1 VRVRIIVAPDKFKD
15 CLSAPK
21 VTEAIAAGLKLAD
34 PYVQIDICPM
44 ADGGEGIVDAL
55 VKATNGRLV
64 MQGVTG
70 PIPGTIVGATMGFLG
85 DGTTAVI
92 EMAAAS
98 GLHLLRPDERNP
110 MKTTTYGTGEL
121 IKRAIE
127 EGAKEIILGIGG
139 SATVDGGLGAL
150 QACGAKVF
158 VQREGAAAPQELK
171 EPATGQDLVD
181 LESVAPP
188 PEMSVKVIV
197 ACDVDN
203 PLTGPN
209 GAAAVFGPQK
219 GASAEQ
225 VKMLDEALGRLAE
238 ALEAEEAAKLP
249 GAGAAGGLGF
259 AMLAF
264 FGAEMRPG
272 IGLVMEATGLKERLG
287 RADLCI
293 TGEGRLDASSL
304 SGKAPVGVAKL
315 CKEVGIPCIAIAGS
329 IDLEAERKLR
339 EVFSA
344 CFSICSGPMEL
355 EEAMKRAAELLTFA
369 GMNVLKGRMAGKG
382 MRMNSSGMDFL

>member
-1 VRVRIIVAPDKFKD
+1 MRIIVAPDKFKD

-21 VTEAIAAGLKLAD
+21 VAEAIAAGLKLAD
-34 PYVQIDICPM
+34 PYVQIDLCPM
-44 ADGGEGIVDAL
+44 GDGGEGTVDAL
-55 VKATNGRLV
+55 VKATNGRFIT
-64 MQGVTG
+64 QGVTG

-92 EMAAAS
+92 EMAQAS

-110 MKTTTYGTGEL
+110 MRTTTYGTGEL
-121 IKRAIE
+121 IRRALD
-127 EGAKEIILGIGG
+127 EGAKQIILGIGG

-150 QACGAKVF
+150 QACGAKIF
-158 VQREGAAAPQELK
+158 VMREGADAAEELK
-171 EPATGQDLVD
+171 EPATGQDLID
-181 LESVAPP
+181 LESVVPP

-203 PLTGPN
+203 PLTGAN
-209 GAAAVFGPQK
+209 GAAEIFGPQK
-219 GASAEQ
+219 GATKEQ
-225 VKMLDEALGRLAE
+225 VKLLDEALGRLAE
-238 ALEAEEAAKLP
+238 ALEAEDAAKLP

-272 IGLVMEATGLKERLG
+272 IGLVMEATALKDRLAK
-287 RADLCI
+287 ADLCI

-315 CKEVGIPCIAIAGS
+315 CREVGIPCIAMAGS
-329 IDLEAERKLR
+329 VDLEAEKKLR
-339 EVFSA
+339 EIFSA
-344 CFSICSGPMEL
+344 SFSICSGPMEL
-355 EEAMKRAAELLTFA
+355 GEAMRRAAELLTFA
-369 GMNVLKGRMAGKG
+369 GMNVLKARIAGKSIATRAATG
-382 MRMNSSGMDFL
+382 DFL

>member
-1 VRVRIIVAPDKFKD
+1 MRIIVAPDKFKD
-15 CLSAPK
+15 CLNAPR
-21 VTEAIAAGLKLAD
+21 VAEAIAAGLKLAD
-34 PYVQIDICPM
+34 PYVQIDLCPM
-44 ADGGEGIVDAL
+44 GDGGEGTVDAL

-64 MQGVTG
+64 TQGVTG

-98 GLHLLRPDERNP
+98 GLHLLRADERNP
-110 MKTTTYGTGEL
+110 MRTTTYGTGEL
-121 IKRAIE
+121 IKRALG
-127 EGAKEIILGIGG
+127 EGARQIILGIGG

-150 QACGAKVF
+150 QACGAKIF
-158 VQREGAAAPQELK
+158 VQREGANAPQELT

-181 LESVAPP
+181 LESVVPP
-188 PEMSVKVIV
+188 PEMNVKVIV

-219 GASAEQ
+219 GSTPEQ
-225 VKMLDEALGRLAE
+225 VKLLDEALARLAE
-238 ALEAEEAAKLP
+238 ALEAEDAAKLP

-272 IGLVMEATGLKERLG
+272 IGLVMEATGLKERL
-287 RADLCI
+287 AKAELCI
-293 TGEGRLDASSL
+293 TGEGKLDASSL

-315 CKEVGIPCIAIAGS
+315 CREVGIPCIAIAGAV
-329 IDLEAERKLR
+329 DLDAKEKLR
-339 EVFSA
+339 EIFTA
-344 CFSICSGPMEL
+344 CFSICSAPMSL
-355 EEAMKRAAELLTFA
+355 QDSIRSAPELLTFTA
-369 GMNVLKGRMAGKG
+369 MNMLKARIAGKSL
-382 MRMNSSGMDFL
+382 RMTSAPNDFL

>member
-1 VRVRIIVAPDKFKD
+1 MRIIVAPDKFKD

-21 VTEAIAAGLKLAD
+21 VAEAIAAGLKLAD
-34 PYVQIDICPM
+34 PYVQIDLCPM
-44 ADGGEGIVDAL
+44 GDGGEGTVDAL
-55 VKATNGRLV
+55 VKATNGRFIT
-64 MQGVTG
+64 QGVTG

-92 EMAAAS
+92 EMAQAS
-98 GLHLLRPDERNP
+98 GLHLLRADERNP
-110 MKTTTYGTGEL
+110 MKTTTYGTGQL
-121 IKRAIE
+121 IKRALD
-127 EGAKEIILGIGG
+127 EGAKQIILGIGG

-150 QACGAKVF
+150 QACGAKIF
-158 VQREGAAAPQELK
+158 VQREGADAAEELK

-181 LESVAPP
+181 LESVVPP

-197 ACDVDN
+197 ACDVNN

-209 GAAAVFGPQK
+209 GAAEIFGPQK
-219 GASAEQ
+219 GATKEQ
-225 VKMLDEALGRLAE
+225 VKLLDEALGRLVE
-238 ALEAEEAAKLP
+238 ALEGQDAAKLP

-272 IGLVMEATGLKERLG
+272 IGLVMEATNLKDRLAK
-287 RADLCI
+287 ADLCI
-293 TGEGRLDASSL
+293 TGEGQLDASSL

-315 CKEVGIPCIAIAGS
+315 CREVGIPCIAIAGTV
-329 IDLEAERKLR
+329 DLAAEKKLR
-339 EVFSA
+339 EIFAA

-355 EEAMKRAAELLTFA
+355 AEAMRRAPELLILAAMNILKARIAGKSVATRAAT
-369 GMNVLKGRMAGKG
+369 G
-382 MRMNSSGMDFL
+382 DFL

>member
-1 VRVRIIVAPDKFKD
+1 MRIIVAPDKFKD

-21 VTEAIAAGLKLAD
+21 VAEAIAAGLKLAD
-34 PYVQIDICPM
+34 PYAQIDLCPM
-44 ADGGEGIVDAL
+44 GDGGEGTVDAL
-55 VKATNGRLV
+55 VKATNGRFV
-64 MQGVTG
+64 TQGVTG

-98 GLHLLRPDERNP
+98 GLHLLRPDQRNP
-110 MKTTTYGTGEL
+110 MKTTSYGTGEL
-121 IKRAIE
+121 IKRALE

-150 QACGAKVF
+150 QACGAKIF
-158 VQREGAAAPQELK
+158 VQREGANAAQELT

-181 LESVAPP
+181 LESVVPP
-188 PEMSVKVIV
+188 PEMNVKVIV

-209 GAAAVFGPQK
+209 GAAEIFGPQK
-219 GASAEQ
+219 GASKEQ
-225 VKMLDEALGRLAE
+225 VHLLDEALGRLAE
-238 ALEAEEAAKLP
+238 ALDAQDAAKLP

-272 IGLVMEATGLKERLG
+272 IGLVMQATGLKERLAK
-287 RADLCI
+287 ADLCI

-304 SGKAPVGVAKL
+304 SGKAPVGVARL
-315 CKEVGIPCIAIAGS
+315 CREIGIPCIAIAGAV
-329 IDLEAERKLR
+329 DLEAKEKLR
-339 EVFSA
+339 EIFSA
-344 CFSICSGPMEL
+344 CFSICSGPMGL
-355 EEAMKRAAELLTFA
+355 DQAMKRAPELLTFA
-369 GMNVLKGRMAGKG
+369 GMNVLKARIVAKSI
-382 MRMNSSGMDFL
+382 RASSSGGDFL

>member
-1 VRVRIIVAPDKFKD
+1 MRIIVAPDKFKD

-21 VTEAIAAGLKLAD
+21 VAEAIAAGLKLAD
-34 PYVQIDICPM
+34 PYAQIDLCPM
-44 ADGGEGIVDAL
+44 GDGGEGTVDAL
-55 VKATNGRLV
+55 VKATNGRFV
-64 MQGVTG
+64 TQGVTG

-121 IKRAIE
+121 IKRALE
-127 EGAKEIILGIGG
+127 EGAKQIILGIGG

-150 QACGAKVF
+150 QACGAKIF
-158 VQREGAAAPQELK
+158 VQREGSDAAQELTQ
-171 EPATGQDLVD
+171 PATGQDLVD
-181 LESVAPP
+181 LESVVPP
-188 PEMSVKVIV
+188 PEMNVKVIV

-209 GAAAVFGPQK
+209 GAAEIFGPQK
-219 GASAEQ
+219 GATKEQ
-225 VKMLDEALGRLAE
+225 MHLLDEALGRLAE
-238 ALEAEEAAKLP
+238 ALDAQDAAKLP

-272 IGLVMEATGLKERLG
+272 IGLVMDATGLKERLAK
-287 RADLCI
+287 ADLCI

-315 CKEVGIPCIAIAGS
+315 CKEVGIPCVAIAGA
-329 IDLEAERKLR
+329 IDLEAKENLR

-344 CFSICSGPMEL
+344 CFSICNQPMQL
-355 EEAMKRAAELLTFA
+355 QEAVMQARELLTYTS
-369 GMNVLKGRMAGKG
+369 MNILRARLAAKRITMK
-382 MRMNSSGMDFL
+382 STESEFL

>member
-1 VRVRIIVAPDKFKD
+1 MRIIVAPDKFKD

-21 VTEAIAAGLKLAD
+21 VAEAIAAGLKLAD
-34 PYVQIDICPM
+34 PYVQIDLCPM
-44 ADGGEGIVDAL
+44 GDGGEGTVDAL
-55 VKATNGRLV
+55 VKATNGRFIT
-64 MQGVTG
+64 QGVTG

-92 EMAAAS
+92 EMAQAS
-98 GLHLLRPDERNP
+98 GLHLLRPDQRNP
-110 MKTTTYGTGEL
+110 MNTTTYGTGEL
-121 IKRAIE
+121 IKRALE
-127 EGAKEIILGIGG
+127 EGAKQIILGIGG

-150 QACGAKVF
+150 QACGAKIF
-158 VQREGAAAPQELK
+158 VQREGMDGPKELK

-181 LESVAPP
+181 LESVVPP

-203 PLTGPN
+203 PLTGPD
-209 GAAAVFGPQK
+209 GAAEIFGPQK
-219 GASAEQ
+219 GATKEQ
-225 VKMLDEALGRLAE
+225 VKVLDEALGRLAE
-238 ALEAEEAAKLP
+238 ALEATEHAKLA

-264 FGAEMRPG
+264 FGAEVRPG
-272 IGLVMEATGLKERLG
+272 IGLVMEATNLKERLAK
-287 RADLCI
+287 ADLCI

-315 CKEVGIPCIAIAGS
+315 CKQVGIPCIAMSGS
-329 IDLEAERKLR
+329 VELEAEKKLR
-339 EVFSA
+339 DIFSA

-355 EEAMKRAAELLTFA
+355 SEAMKRAPELLTFA
-369 GMNVLKGRMAGKG
+369 GMNVLKARMAGKSVAARVTG
-382 MRMNSSGMDFL
+382 GDFL

>member
-1 VRVRIIVAPDKFKD
+1 MRIIVAPDKFKD

-21 VTEAIAAGLKLAD
+21 VAEAIAAGLKLAD
-34 PYVQIDICPM
+34 PYAQLDLCPM
-44 ADGGEGIVDAL
+44 GDGGEGTVDAL
-55 VKATNGRLV
+55 VRATNGRFV
-64 MQGVTG
+64 TQGVTG
-70 PIPGTIVGATMGFLG
+70 PVPGTIVGATMGFLG

-92 EMAAAS
+92 EMAQAS
-98 GLHLLRPDERNP
+98 GLHLLRPDQRNP

-121 IKRAIE
+121 IRRALE
-127 EGAKEIILGIGG
+127 EGARQIIVGIGG

-150 QACGAKVF
+150 QACGAKIS
-158 VQREGAAAPQELK
+158 VQREGETEPRQLT

-181 LESVAPP
+181 LESVIPP

-209 GAAAVFGPQK
+209 GAAAIFGPQK
-219 GASAEQ
+219 GASAQQ

-238 ALEAEEAAKLP
+238 ALEAEDAAKLP

-264 FGAEMRPG
+264 FGAQMRPG
-272 IGLVMEATGLKERLG
+272 IGLVMEATNLKDRLAK
-287 RADLCI
+287 ADLCI

-315 CKEVGIPCIAIAGS
+315 CKEVGLPCIAIAGAV
-329 IDLEAERKLR
+329 DLPAKEKLR
-339 EVFSA
+339 DVFSA
-344 CFSICSGPMEL
+344 CFSICNGPMSL
-355 EEAMKRAAELLTFA
+355 EESVKRAPELLTYTA
-369 GMNVLKGRMAGKG
+369 MNMLKARMAGKSAL
-382 MRMNSSGMDFL
+382 RSTTTANDFL